1 MFMRTKNFSLIL
13 LLASLCLGQSA
24 RAYYDPTAGR
34 FISFDSVAPPVGSMD
49 GYSFANGDPVNQFDS
64 DGRLGKGFYAGLTD
78 SSVPA
83 NASSAFMAGYTG
95 GGVSGSYYGT
105 LFNEGEAVVSPST
118 YINGAESFGNNISTV
133 YQSDGLVAAGSYAA
147 TSWNV
152 GAVWSGAA
160 NINLAT
166 GEPVGNGVDQA
177 EDILGGIAGTAGIAT
192 AGVAGFTT
200 VAGSGTTTA
209 AADVGIANPVP
220 STLAR
225 IVNADYAASPTLGSP
240 QAADVFVTSASD
252 ISGINTSQGLA
263 NRLTLLD
270 SAGNLRQGPFA
281 VIQFDTP
288 ASGLASPVFR
298 NTPGFIQ
305 GGLTGGGASEFVLPN
320 MQINQLQNV
329 TTRIIP

>member
-95 GGVSGSYYGT
+95 GGVTESYYGT

-118 YINGAESFGNNISTV
+118 YINGAESFGNNINTV
-133 YQSDGLVAAGSYAA
+133 YQSDGVIAAGSYAA

-177 EDILGGIAGTAGIAT
+177 EDILSGIAGTAGVASGGLGVFNAAT
-192 AGVAGFTT
+192 APAATVPTAIGEIPPVIQDAAPAQQYYIENGVRRSVASLQAG
-200 VAGSGTTTA
+200 
-209 AADVGIANPVP
+209 
-220 STLAR
+220 
-225 IVNADYAASPTLGSP
+225 
-240 QAADVFVTSASD
+240 ASD
-252 ISGINTSQGLA
+252 I
-263 NRLTLLD
+263 
-270 SAGNLRQGPFA
+270 
-281 VIQFDTP
+281 P
-288 ASGLASPVFR
+288 ATIYIEGQSPVTTTVPLNQLFSPKPEIPMDTR
-298 NTPGFIQ
+298 FLNIQPPIQTPIQ
-305 GGLTGGGASEFVLPN
+305 LQPLGLPGQLPTVP
-320 MQINQLQNV
+320 INQVNL
-329 TTRIIP
+329 IPPP